1 MRCLTKEFGERF
13 SRWLETSRLFRVC
26 RPASCFINSATM
38 GILIKVFSMT
48 RLFRFLALIPL
59 PVMQSLGAG
68 LGWLVWLLS
77 ASYRHQ
83 FHLQIQAA
91 GLTWAQTRDAVSAT
105 GKMVAELPWL
115 WTRAQGKSVLP
126 RVQWTGLDHFEEA
139 MQAGKGVILLSPHLG
154 CWEMGGQALA
164 EKLGPQHGDL
174 LALYRPPRK
183 AWLQEVVGLSRQR
196 QFFKTASA
204 SLRGVRALV
213 KHLHAGG
220 FTAIL
225 PDQVPP
231 EGQGVWAAFFGRP
244 VYTMTLLPKLAQQT
258 GATVLLAW
266 CERLDAGRYVFHVLP
281 PSLQALN
288 KSDTSLEQAALL
300 VNQAIERM
308 VLSRPDQYL
317 WGYARDK
324 QPRAGD

>member
-1 MRCLTKEFGERF
+1 M
-13 SRWLETSRLFRVC
+13 TS
-26 RPASCFINSATM
+26 
-38 GILIKVFSMT
+38 
-48 RLFRFLALIPL
+48 LFRFLALIPL
-59 PVMQSLGAG
+59 PLMQGLGAG
-68 LGWLVWLLS
+68 LGWLVWLVS
-77 ASYRHQ
+77 PSYRHQ
-83 FHLQIQAA
+83 FQRQIQAA
-91 GLTWAQTRDAVSAT
+91 GLTWAQTRKAVSAT
-105 GKMVAELPWL
+105 GQMVAELPWL
-115 WTRAQGKSVLP
+115 WTRAQGQSVLP
-126 RVQWTGLDHFEEA
+126 RVQWTGLGYFEEA
-139 MQAGKGVILLSPHLG
+139 MQTGKGVILLSPHLG

-174 LALYRPPRK
+174 LALYRPARK
-183 AWLQEVVGLSRQR
+183 AWLQAVVGLSRQR

-204 SLRGVRALV
+204 SLRGVRALL
-213 KHLHAGG
+213 KHLRDGG

-231 EGQGVWAAFFGRP
+231 EGQGVWAPFFGRP

-266 CERLDAGRYVFHVLP
+266 CERLAAGRYMFHVLP

-288 KSDTSLEQAALL
+288 KPDTTLEQAALL

-324 QPRAGD
+324 QPRAGN

>member
-1 MRCLTKEFGERF
+1 
-13 SRWLETSRLFRVC
+13 
-26 RPASCFINSATM
+26 
-38 GILIKVFSMT
+38 
-48 RLFRFLALIPL
+48 
-59 PVMQSLGAG
+59 MQGWGAA

-77 ASYRHQ
+77 PAYRQQ
-83 FHLQIQAA
+83 FHRQTQAA
-91 GLTWAQTRDAVSAT
+91 GLSWAQTRDAVSAT

-115 WTRAQGKSVLP
+115 WARAPGQSVLP
-126 RVQWTGLDHFEEA
+126 RVQWEGLPHFEQA
-139 MQAGKGVILLSPHLG
+139 MRAGKGVILLSPHLG

-183 AWLQEVVGLSRQR
+183 AWLQAVVGLSRQR
-196 QFFKTASA
+196 VFFKTASA

-213 KHLHAGG
+213 KHLRAGG
-220 FTAIL
+220 YTAIL

-231 EGQGVWAAFFGRP
+231 EGQGVWADFFGRP

-266 CERLDAGRYVFHVLP
+266 CERLKAGRYVFHVLP
-281 PSLQALN
+281 PTLQALN
-288 KSDTSLEQAALL
+288 HPDTSTEQAALM
-300 VNQAIERM
+300 VNQAVERM
-308 VLSRPDQYL
+308 VLMRPDQYL

-324 QPRAGD
+324 QPRAGDGT

>member
-1 MRCLTKEFGERF
+1 
-13 SRWLETSRLFRVC
+13 
-26 RPASCFINSATM
+26 
-38 GILIKVFSMT
+38 MT

-59 PVMQSLGAG
+59 RWMQGLGAG
-68 LGWLVWLLS
+68 LGWLVWLVS
-77 ASYRHQ
+77 PAYRRQ
-83 FHLQIQAA
+83 FQRQIQAA
-91 GLTWAQTRDAVSAT
+91 GLTWAQTREAVSAT

-115 WTRAQGKSVLP
+115 WARAQGHSVLP
-126 RVQWTGLDHFEEA
+126 RVQWQGLSYFEAA
-139 MQAGKGVILLSPHLG
+139 MQTGKGVILLSPHLG

-164 EKLGPQHGDL
+164 EKLGPDFGDL

-196 QFFKTASA
+196 QYFQTASA
-204 SLRGVRALV
+204 TLRGVRALV
-213 KHLHAGG
+213 KHLHKGG
-220 FTAIL
+220 YTAIL

-231 EGQGVWAAFFGRP
+231 EGQGVWAPFFGRQ

-266 CERLDAGRYVFHVLP
+266 CERHTGGRYTFHIVP
-281 PSLQALN
+281 PCLQALN
-288 KSDTSLEQAALL
+288 QTDTSPEQAALL
-300 VNQAIERM
+300 MNQAIERM

-324 QPRAGD
+324 QPRAGT

>member
-1 MRCLTKEFGERF
+1 M
-13 SRWLETSRLFRVC
+13 TS
-26 RPASCFINSATM
+26 
-38 GILIKVFSMT
+38 
-48 RLFRFLALIPL
+48 LFRFLALVPL
-59 PVMQSLGAG
+59 RWMQGLGAG
-68 LGWLVWLLS
+68 LGWVVWFVS
-77 ASYRHQ
+77 PSYRNQ
-83 FHLQIQAA
+83 FHHQIRAA
-91 GLTWAQTRDAVSAT
+91 GLTWAQTRAAVSAT
-105 GKMVAELPWL
+105 GMMVAELPWL
-115 WTRAQGKSVLP
+115 WARAQGQSVLP
-126 RVQWTGLDHFEEA
+126 RVQWTGLGYFEEA
-139 MQAGKGVILLSPHLG
+139 MQAAKGVILLSPHLG

-164 EKLGPQHGDL
+164 EKLGPAHGDL

-196 QFFKTASA
+196 TYFKTASA

-213 KHLHAGG
+213 KHLHKGG
-220 FTAIL
+220 YTAIL

-231 EGQGVWAAFFGRP
+231 EGQGIWASFFGRS

-288 KSDTSLEQAALL
+288 HADTTAEQAALL
-300 VNQAIERM
+300 MNQAIERM

-324 QPRAGD
+324 QPRAGT

>member
-1 MRCLTKEFGERF
+1 
-13 SRWLETSRLFRVC
+13 
-26 RPASCFINSATM
+26 
-38 GILIKVFSMT
+38 MT

-59 PVMQSLGAG
+59 RWMQGLGAG
-68 LGWLVWLLS
+68 LGWLVWLVS
-77 ASYRHQ
+77 PAYRRQ
-83 FHLQIQAA
+83 FQRQIQFA
-91 GLTWAQTRDAVSAT
+91 GLTWAQTRGAVSGT

-115 WTRAQGKSVLP
+115 WARAQGQSVLP
-126 RVQWTGLDHFEEA
+126 RVQWEGLAFFEAA
-139 MQAGKGVILLSPHLG
+139 MQNGKGVILLSPHLG

-164 EKLGPQHGDL
+164 EKLGPDFGDL

-183 AWLQEVVGLSRQR
+183 VWLQEVVGLSRQR

-204 SLRGVRALV
+204 TLRGVRALV
-213 KHLHAGG
+213 KHLHKGG

-231 EGQGVWAAFFGRP
+231 EGQGVWAPFFGRP

-266 CERLDAGRYVFHVLP
+266 CERLAAGRYVFHVLP

-288 KSDTSLEQAALL
+288 HADTSPEQAALL
-300 VNQAIERM
+300 MNQAIEHM

>member
-1 MRCLTKEFGERF
+1 
-13 SRWLETSRLFRVC
+13 
-26 RPASCFINSATM
+26 
-38 GILIKVFSMT
+38 MT

-59 PVMQSLGAG
+59 RWMQGLGDA
-68 LGWLVWLLS
+68 LGWLVWWLS
-77 ASYRHQ
+77 PAYRSQ
-83 FHLQIQAA
+83 FQRQIQAA
-91 GLTWAQTRDAVSAT
+91 GLTWSQTRGAVAAT

-115 WTRAQGKSVLP
+115 WARARGQSVLP
-126 RVQWTGLDHFEEA
+126 RVQWEGLSHFESA
-139 MQAGKGVILLSPHLG
+139 MQSGKGVILLSPHLG

-196 QFFKTASA
+196 AFFKTATA

-213 KHLHAGG
+213 KHLRAGG
-220 FTAIL
+220 YTAIL

-231 EGQGVWAAFFGRP
+231 DGQGVWAPFFGRP

-288 KSDTSLEQAALL
+288 QANTTPEQAAQLM
-300 VNQAIERM
+300 NQAIESM
-308 VLSRPDQYL
+308 VLTRPDQYL

>member
-1 MRCLTKEFGERF
+1 
-13 SRWLETSRLFRVC
+13 
-26 RPASCFINSATM
+26 M

-59 PVMQSLGAG
+59 PLMQGLGTG
-68 LGWLVWLLS
+68 LGWVVWFVS
-77 ASYRHQ
+77 PSYRNQ
-83 FHLQIQAA
+83 FHHQIRAA
-91 GLTWAQTRDAVSAT
+91 GLTWAQTRAAVSAT

-115 WTRAQGKSVLP
+115 WTRAQGQSVLP
-126 RVQWTGLDHFEEA
+126 RVQWTGLGHFEEA
-139 MQAGKGVILLSPHLG
+139 MQTGKGVILLSPHLG

-196 QFFKTASA
+196 QFFQTASA

-213 KHLHAGG
+213 KHLRAGG

-288 KSDTSLEQAALL
+288 KPDTSLEHAALL

>member
-1 MRCLTKEFGERF
+1 
-13 SRWLETSRLFRVC
+13 
-26 RPASCFINSATM
+26 
-38 GILIKVFSMT
+38 MT

-59 PVMQSLGAG
+59 RWMQGLGAA
-68 LGWLVWLLS
+68 LGWLVWLVS
-77 ASYRHQ
+77 PAYRRQ
-83 FHLQIQAA
+83 FQRQTQAA
-91 GLTWAQTRDAVSAT
+91 GLTWAQTLGAVSAT
-105 GKMVAELPWL
+105 GMMVAELPWL
-115 WTRAQGKSVLP
+115 WARATGQSVLP
-126 RVQWTGLDHFEEA
+126 RVEWKGLAYFESA
-139 MQAGKGVILLSPHLG
+139 MRAGKGVILLSPHLG

-164 EKLGPQHGDL
+164 EQLGPKHGDL

-183 AWLQEVVGLSRQR
+183 AWLHEVVALSRQR
-196 QFFKTASA
+196 RYFQTASA

-213 KHLHAGG
+213 KHLRAGG
-220 FTAIL
+220 YTAIL

-231 EGQGVWAAFFGRP
+231 EGQGVWAPFFGRP

-266 CERLDAGRYVFHVLP
+266 CERLKDGRYVFHVLP

-288 KSDTSLEQAALL
+288 QANTSPEHAASLM
-300 VNQAIERM
+300 NQAIESM

>member
-1 MRCLTKEFGERF
+1 
-13 SRWLETSRLFRVC
+13 
-26 RPASCFINSATM
+26 
-38 GILIKVFSMT
+38 MT
-48 RLFRFLALIPL
+48 HLFRFLALIPL
-59 PVMQSLGAG
+59 RWMQALGKV
-68 LGWLVWLLS
+68 LGWLVWWFS
-77 ASYRHQ
+77 PAYRSQ
-83 FHLQIQAA
+83 FQRQIQAA
-91 GLTWAQTRDAVSAT
+91 GLTWPQTRGAVAAT

-115 WTRAQGKSVLP
+115 WARAPGQSVLP
-126 RVQWTGLDHFEEA
+126 RVQWEGLPYFESA

-164 EKLGPQHGDL
+164 EKMGPHYGDL

-196 QFFKTASA
+196 AFFKTATA

-213 KHLHAGG
+213 KHLRAGG
-220 FTAIL
+220 YTAIL

-231 EGQGVWAAFFGRP
+231 QGQGVWAPFFGRP

-281 PSLQALN
+281 PSLQDLN
-288 KSDTSLEQAALL
+288 QANTTPYQAALSM
-300 VNQAIERM
+300 NQAIESM
-308 VLSRPDQYL
+308 VLTRPDQYL

>member
-1 MRCLTKEFGERF
+1 MC
-13 SRWLETSRLFRVC
+13 
-26 RPASCFINSATM
+26 
-38 GILIKVFSMT
+38 ILIKVFSMT

-59 PVMQSLGAG
+59 PVMQGLGAG

-77 ASYRHQ
+77 ASYRNQ
-83 FHLQIQAA
+83 FRRQIQAA
-91 GLTWAQTRDAVSAT
+91 GLTWAQTRGAVSAT

-126 RVQWTGLDHFEEA
+126 RVQWEGLGHFEEA

-164 EKLGPQHGDL
+164 EKMGPQYGDL

-213 KHLHAGG
+213 KHLRAGG

-231 EGQGVWAAFFGRP
+231 DGQGVWAAFFGRP

-266 CERLDAGRYVFHVLP
+266 CERLTAGRYVFHLLP

-288 KSDTSLEQAALL
+288 KPDTSLEHAAFL

>member
-1 MRCLTKEFGERF
+1 
-13 SRWLETSRLFRVC
+13 
-26 RPASCFINSATM
+26 
-38 GILIKVFSMT
+38 MT
-48 RLFRFLALIPL
+48 RIFRLLALMPL
-59 PVMQSLGAG
+59 PWMQAFGAG
-68 LGWLVWLLS
+68 LGWLVWWLS
-77 ASYRHQ
+77 PTYRRQ
-83 FHLQIQAA
+83 FRQHVQAA
-91 GLTWAQTRDAVSAT
+91 GLSWSQAKGAVAAT
-105 GKMVAELPWL
+105 GTMVAELPWL
-115 WTRAQGKSVLP
+115 WARSASTPVLP
-126 RVQWTGLDHFEEA
+126 HVQWQGLAHFEAA

-174 LALYRPPRK
+174 LALYRPARK

-196 QFFKTASA
+196 QYFQTASA

-213 KHLHAGG
+213 KHLHKGG

-231 EGQGVWAAFFGRP
+231 EGQGLWAPFFGRQ
-244 VYTMTLLPKLAQQT
+244 VYTMTLLPKLAQKT

-266 CERLDAGRYVFHVLP
+266 CERHGVGGQYTFHILP
-281 PSLQALN
+281 PCLQALN
-288 KSDTSLEQAALL
+288 QAQTTPAQAAVLM
-300 VNQAIERM
+300 NQAIERM

-324 QPRAGD
+324 QPRAGA

>member
-1 MRCLTKEFGERF
+1 
-13 SRWLETSRLFRVC
+13 
-26 RPASCFINSATM
+26 
-38 GILIKVFSMT
+38 
-48 RLFRFLALIPL
+48 
-59 PVMQSLGAG
+59 MQGLGAG
-68 LGWLVWLLS
+68 LGWVVWLVS
-77 ASYRHQ
+77 PSYRNQ
-83 FHLQIQAA
+83 FHHQIRSA
-91 GLTWAQTRDAVSAT
+91 GLTWAQTRAAVSAT

-115 WTRAQGKSVLP
+115 WARAQGQSVLP
-126 RVQWTGLDHFEEA
+126 RVQWTGLSHFEEA
-139 MQAGKGVILLSPHLG
+139 MQVGRGVILLSPHLG

-183 AWLQEVVGLSRQR
+183 AWLQEVVGMSRQR

-213 KHLHAGG
+213 KHLHKGG

-231 EGQGVWAAFFGRP
+231 EGQGVWAPFFGRP

-288 KSDTSLEQAALL
+288 HAGTSPEQAALL
-300 VNQAIERM
+300 MNQAIEHM
-308 VLSRPDQYL
+308 VLSRPNQYL